1 LLLAQVGSS
10 KDSDAQNLA
19 RFGQYLAEIGIED
32 AGDVLAQLEAE
43 MPADMVM
50 KAIADPK
57 IYDVLGELAVD
68 HYSHEVNGDDEN
80 ALF

>member
-1 LLLAQVGSS
+1 MLLAQVESA

-32 AGDVLAQLEAE
+32 AGEVLAQLENE
-43 MPADMVM
+43 MPADMIM
-50 KAIADPK
+50 QAIADPK
-57 IYDVLGELAVD
+57 VYDVLGELAVD
-68 HYSHEVNGDDEN
+68 HYASEVNGDDEN